1 MNFFAALRSA
11 LRALAANTLRSLLTM
26 LGIIIG
32 VAAVITM
39 IAVGE
44 GATNRVQEQM
54 KGLGSNIM
62 LVLPGAINQGGV
74 RLGAQTGQSL
84 TEDDALAIALEVP
97 EVQVAA
103 PSSRTGAQVVA
114 GNANWSTSVLGSTN
128 DYLEAREWPL
138 GSGRLFEAAEMAGSA
153 KVAIIGLTTA
163 RELFGDTDPVD
174 QVVRIKKVPVTIVGV
189 LSRKGQNSM
198 GQDQDDLIM
207 VPITT
212 YRNRVQGGSGA
223 RFKRVG
229 SISVKVK
236 EGQSMKAAEDNIKE
250 LLRQRFKV
258 QPGSTADDPFSIRN
272 LTEILQAQEAN
283 SRVMTLL
290 LAAVAGISLIIGGI
304 GIMNIMLVSVTE
316 RTREIGLRM
325 AVGARGKDIL
335 TQFLIE
341 AVTLSLIGG
350 AVGVLLGAVAT
361 WAVGNFAGWQVN
373 MTVSSIVLAAGFSGF
388 VGVFFGF
395 YPARRAS
402 KLLPIQALRY
412 E

>member
-1 MNFFAALRSA
+1 MNFFAPFRIA
-11 LRALAANTLRSLLTM
+11 LRALAANTLRSILTM

-39 IAVGE
+39 IAVGS
-44 GATNRVQEQM
+44 GATQRVQEQM

-62 LVLPGAINQGGV
+62 LVIPGGITAGGV
-74 RLGAQTGQSL
+74 RLGAQTGQGL
-84 TEDDALAIALEVP
+84 TEEDALAIAREVP

-114 GNANWSTSVLGSTN
+114 GNTNWSTSIFGSTN

-138 GSGRLFEAAEMAGSA
+138 SDGRSFDAADVQGSA
-153 KVAIIGLTTA
+153 KVAIIGQTVA
-163 RELFGDTDPVD
+163 RELFGDADPLD
-174 QVVRIKKVPVTIVGV
+174 QVIRVKKIPVTVIGV
-189 LSRKGQNSM
+189 LSKKGQNSM
-198 GQDQDDLIM
+198 GQDQDDVVI
-207 VPITT
+207 VPIST
-212 YRNRVQGGSGA
+212 YRNRIQGGAGSKL
-223 RFKRVG
+223 KRIG
-229 SISVKVK
+229 SISVKVR
-236 EGQSMKAAEDNIKE
+236 EGQSMKVAEDNIKE

-258 QPGSTADDPFSIRN
+258 QPGAEDPFAIRN
-272 LTEILQAQEAN
+272 LTEILQAQEAS
-283 SRVMTLL
+283 SRIMTLL

-325 AVGARGKDIL
+325 AVGARGRDIL
-335 TQFLIE
+335 AQFLIE

-350 AVGVLLGAVAT
+350 AIGVLLGAVAT
-361 WAVGNFAGWQVN
+361 WGVGQFAGWQVS
-373 MTVSSIVLAAGFSGF
+373 MSLGSIFLAAGFSAF

>member
-1 MNFFAALRSA
+1 VNSLSALKSA
-11 LRALAANTLRSLLTM
+11 LRALAANALRSVLTM

-39 IAVGE
+39 IAVGQ
-44 GATNRVQEQM
+44 GATDRVQEQM

-62 LVLPGAINQGGV
+62 LVMPGGVSQAGV
-74 RLGAQTGQSL
+74 RLGAQTRQRL
-84 TEDDALAIALEVP
+84 TEEDATAIALEIP

-103 PSSRTGAQVVA
+103 PTSRTNGQLVF
-114 GNANWSTSVLGSTN
+114 GNANWATSILGVSN
-128 DYLEAREWPL
+128 DYLEARDWPL
-138 GSGRLFEAAEMAGSA
+138 ASGRLFDAAELAGSA
-153 KVAIIGLTTA
+153 KVCWIGATVA
-163 RELFGDTDPVD
+163 RELFGEQDPVE
-174 QVVRIKKVPVTIVGV
+174 QMVRVRNIPMTVIGV
-189 LSRKGQNSM
+189 LASKGQNSM
-198 GQDQDDLIM
+198 GQDQDDTIM
-207 VPITT
+207 VPLSTL
-212 YRNRVQGGSGA
+212 RNRIWGGDATS
-223 RFKRVG
+223 RLKRVG
-229 SISVKVK
+229 AISVKVRD
-236 EGQSMKAAEDNIKE
+236 GQDMKQVEVAIQD

-258 QPGSTADDPFSIRN
+258 APGGDDPFAVRN
-272 LTEILQAQEAN
+272 LTEMLQAQEES

-290 LAAVAGISLIIGGI
+290 LAAVAGISLLIGGI

-325 AVGARGKDIL
+325 AVGARGRDIL
-335 TQFLIE
+335 AQFLIE

-350 AVGVLLGAVAT
+350 AIGVALGAVAT
-361 WAVGNFAGWQVN
+361 WGVGAFAGWQVS
-373 MTVSSIVLAAGFSGF
+373 MSMGSILLAVGFSGF